1 MKKFNKDKY
10 LRKLKIKRFFRNNS
24 RYFYIVL
31 SCLLC
36 CFLGIYFTYSKFFIS
51 DEQAVIRTTVGDF
64 TRGDI
69 ILNIYVDGKKVSE
82 APKKNTGYSMKNI
95 SCNNGNVVWNDDNWK
110 LTVTNISGT
119 TKCDIYFIEAPVYKY
134 YSTAKEE
141 TLTIQKT
148 GLYKLETWGAQGGS
162 INTTSIGGY
171 GAYANGFVY
180 LTAGDILYINVGS
193 STTTTTGGYNGGG
206 TGGILGGGGATHI
219 ALKTGIISE
228 LENKLYSILII
239 ASGGGGSGKSGSG
252 GSGGGISGNTGL
264 SGNCSDKGGF
274 GGTQTAGGSSRDG
287 SWGGPGTFGQ
297 GGEFVKGTTGG
308 GGGSGYYGG
317 GAGTSGD
324 CYGGGG
330 GGSSYIGNSLLT
342 DKVMYCYNCTESK
355 ETVTKTLT
363 TTCNEET
370 PTEDCAKKGDG
381 YAKISYLSTI
391 DMKYYISSAETTEVP
406 DKEKYT
412 FIKADCSLGTNLS
425 WNETTWKVIISNFQE
440 NDSCI
445 LYFTNR
451 TTYNYEYIDNNEKKF
466 TAPKSGYY
474 KLETWGAQGGGT
486 TTYQGGYGAYSNG
499 IVRLKKDDKLYINVG
514 EAGTIDVVATDTFA
528 YTNGGYNGGGNSISG
543 GDTILC
549 GGGSGGGATHIATKS
564 GLLSTLEKNQDNIL
578 IVAAGGGGANVNIYN
593 NYSVSHAGSSGGGIS
608 STAKSGETTSCT
620 IASQKT
626 GSSFGQG
633 GNYVSVIRGA
643 AGGGGGYYGGGGGY
657 INGPGCGGSSYIG
670 NSLLINKDM
679 YCYNCTTST
688 DYDTK
693 TQTTTCSEATPT
705 KNCSKKG
712 NGYAKIS
719 YLPITIDY
727 YIEDEKIETIPN
739 KDNYILKEMSCEKSS
754 NITWNYNIWNVDI
767 SDYQENDTCKIVFKS
782 SKVAKIINQLDTTG
796 KCPTVSTNSSITLSG
811 VETSNNYVCSIPDT
825 YGTSYYYRGNVT
837 NNYVKFANLYWRIIR
852 VNGDESIRVIYDGT
866 IAHANGE
873 SSTDRHIGTS
883 KFNSSNNDN
892 TYVGYM
898 YGNKGATSYNVAHT
912 NTNDSAIKSYLDSW
926 YKTNIIDKN
935 YDSYVVD
942 NIFCNDRSIKSGNG
956 YGTSGTNYRWYYL
969 YDNASNNKTAILKC
983 LQQNDAFTVSDTT
996 NGNGKLTY
1004 PIGLI
1009 TSDEAFLAGGN
1020 GAENSKYYLYTG
1032 SSYWTMS
1039 PNRALSDDKIVKINV
1054 IYGSGYASYGH
1065 DVAVNAYV
1073 KPVINLK
1080 SDVLKNGNGTLDN
1093 PYHLSEEE

>member
-1 MKKFNKDKY
+1 MRKFNKDKY

-36 CFLGIYFTYSKFFIS
+36 GFLGIYFTYSKFFIS

-69 ILNIYVDGKKVSE
+69 VLNIYVDGKKVSE

-95 SCNNGNVVWNDDNWK
+95 SCNNGNVVWSDDNWK

-119 TKCDIYFIEAPVYKY
+119 TKCDLYFIESPNYFFNYTGTEQKI
-134 YSTAKEE
+134 
-141 TLTIQKT
+141 TIPKT
-148 GLYKLETWGAQGGS
+148 GYYVLEVWGAQGGNAS
-162 INTTSIGGY
+162 SSAIGGY
-171 GAYANGFVY
+171 GGYAIGKMRLSKN
-180 LTAGDILYINVGS
+180 DELYINVGEQGS
-193 STTTTTGGYNGGG
+193 SSLIFTNSFVAGGHFAYNGGG
-206 TGGILGGGGATHI
+206 QSSSNSDTKWAGGGGATHI
-219 ALKTGIISE
+219 AIKSGQLSS
-228 LENKLYSILII
+228 LENNKDDILIV
-239 ASGGGGSGKSGSG
+239 S
-252 GSGGGISGNTGL
+252 
-264 SGNCSDKGGF
+264 
-274 GGTQTAGGSSRDG
+274 
-287 SWGGPGTFGQ
+287 
-297 GGEFVKGTTGG
+297 GG
-308 GGGSGYYGG
+308 GGGSGNYSSTQNNG
-317 GAGTSGD
+317 GAGGGYKGMSGSGRD
-324 CYGGGG
+324 VGTGATQNTPGTNSENGVASSTIASAFGQGGSAGSGGGG
-330 GGSSYIGNSLLT
+330 GFY
-342 DKVMYCYNCTESK
+342 
-355 ETVTKTLT
+355 
-363 TTCNEET
+363 
-370 PTEDCAKKGDG
+370 
-381 YAKISYLSTI
+381 
-391 DMKYYISSAETTEVP
+391 
-406 DKEKYT
+406 
-412 FIKADCSLGTNLS
+412 
-425 WNETTWKVIISNFQE
+425 
-440 NDSCI
+440 
-445 LYFTNR
+445 
-451 TTYNYEYIDNNEKKF
+451 
-466 TAPKSGYY
+466 
-474 KLETWGAQGGGT
+474 
-486 TTYQGGYGAYSNG
+486 
-499 IVRLKKDDKLYINVG
+499 
-514 EAGTIDVVATDTFA
+514 
-528 YTNGGYNGGGNSISG
+528 
-543 GDTILC
+543 
-549 GGGSGGGATHIATKS
+549 GGGSGYGFGS
-564 GLLSTLEKNQDNIL
+564 S
-578 IVAAGGGGANVNIYN
+578 AGGG
-593 NYSVSHAGSSGGGIS
+593 SG
-608 STAKSGETTSCT
+608 
-620 IASQKT
+620 
-626 GSSFGQG
+626 
-633 GNYVSVIRGA
+633 
-643 AGGGGGYYGGGGGY
+643 
-657 INGPGCGGSSYIG
+657 YIG
-670 NSLLINKDM
+670 NPLLFNKTM

-727 YIEDEKIETIPN
+727 YIEDKKIETIPN

-767 SDYQENDTCKIVFKS
+767 SDYQENDTCKIVFNS

-796 KCPTVSTNSSITLSG
+796 KCPTVSTDSSITLSG

-898 YGNKGATSYNVAHT
+898 YGNKGATSYSDAHT
-912 NTNDSAIKSYLDSW
+912 NTNDSVIKSYLDSW

-969 YDNASNNKTAILKC
+969 NSNGSNNKTAILKC
-983 LQQNDAFTVSDTT
+983 LQQNDAFTASDTT

-1020 GAENSKYYLYTG
+1020 GADNSKYYLYTG

-1039 PNRALSDDKIVKINV
+1039 PNRAFTYEKIVKNNV
-1054 IYGSGYASYGH
+1054 VYGSGYASHGY

-1080 SDVLKNGNGTLDN
+1080 SDILKNGNGTLDN